1 MEQMKWIVLS
11 VAVIMYVLVIVFQKK
26 KSGSPQEQPCSS

>member
-11 VAVIMYVLVIVFQKK
+11 VAVIMYVLVIVFQR